1 MSVNNLSAIER
12 FNLEKKAA
20 NQAARAIAAGL
31 RSAVAQTTVDARIVK
46 DKYLYRNSGFAAKST
61 GASAKYKDQRLSRIA
76 MRAPHYIF
84 KQHYGF
90 EGTKKN
96 GVNMR
101 LRGTDVINIGLQ
113 KANALETLADA
124 LTDIRAEEVF
134 TKLNFNTNGR

>member
-20 NQAARAIAAGL
+20 NQAARAIVVGL
-31 RSAVAQTTVDARIVK
+31 RSAVAQTTDPI
-46 DKYLYRNSGFAAKST
+46 SGFAAKST

-134 TKLNFNTNGR
+134 TKFNFNTNGR